1 MTLLDDDVDDLL
13 RAFRADEALLDD
25 DIRTRMW
32 ARITEAA
39 PAARAE
45 LDALVPPAEVRRL
58 PRRFGPRNNRVLAV
72 AAAVLVLLAVAG
84 VGLRLGAGGDDPT
97 TAGPVTEPVRLV
109 SLQDLADTVKDR
121 PVTVLGSSP
130 DTRYAYLA
138 VERTFQGQRSSTPTV
153 RVEEEWIALDGT
165 GRVRI
170 SGDPSRDE
178 EVTEPGTLYLGAL
191 PPAVA
196 VGLPDDVEA
205 VRAALLAAG
214 VDDAGPGVAGAVTEA
229 LAITG
234 LPGPARAGL
243 IRFLDE
249 LGFVP
254 VTAAEVGPN
263 LARVEGPGPDGST
276 LQADFD
282 LRTGEVVAT
291 SLTTGQGG
299 RDRRIYTEVDL
310 RPDTRSR

>member
-1 MTLLDDDVDDLL
+1 MTLLDDDIDDLL

-84 VGLRLGAGGDDPT
+84 VGLRLGPGGNDPT

-130 DTRYAYLA
+130 DTRYAYLS
-138 VERTFQGQRSSTPTV
+138 VERSFRGSRDDLPID
-153 RVEEEWIALDGT
+153 RIEEQWIDLDGT
-165 GRVRI
+165 GRIRV
-170 SGDPSRDE
+170 SGQAGRDD
-178 EVTEPGTLYLGAL
+178 EVTEPGSLPLGML
-191 PPAVA
+191 RPDVA
-196 VGLPDDVEA
+196 VGLPDDVGA
-205 VRAALLAAG
+205 VDAALLAAG
-214 VDDAGPGVAGAVTEA
+214 AVDTGPGVSAPV
-229 LAITG
+229 LATLAAPG

-243 IRFLDE
+243 IRFLDG
-249 LGFVP
+249 LGFHP
-254 VTAAEVGPN
+254 VTATGLGPN

-276 LQADFD
+276 LRADFD
-282 LRTGEVVAT
+282 LRTGKVVMT
-291 SLTTGQGG
+291 SLMNRRGLL
-299 RDRRIYTEVDL
+299 DLRIYTEVDL
-310 RPDTRSR
+310 RPDTLSR